1 MLEKLIFILII
12 IYINFIEH
20 YKKLHELKFNN
31 KYYFN
36 ISFSNY
42 IKKKKKECHPILF
55 NSKKKLNSTNYSSLV
70 Q

>member
-12 IYINFIEH
+12 IYISFIEH
-20 YKKLHELKFNN
+20 YKKLHEVKFNN

-42 IKKKKKECHPILF
+42 IKKKKKRM
-55 NSKKKLNSTNYSSLV
+55 SSDLI
-70 Q
+70 QF